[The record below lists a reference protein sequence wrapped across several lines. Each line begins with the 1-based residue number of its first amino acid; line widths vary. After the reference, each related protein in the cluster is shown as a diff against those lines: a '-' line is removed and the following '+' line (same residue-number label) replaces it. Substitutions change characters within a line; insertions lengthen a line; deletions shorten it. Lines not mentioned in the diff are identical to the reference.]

1 MSDPAHRQSGFLEQR
16 LRPFDPPPDPAGQAL
31 PGLTAEQWRYAFT
44 NTFSERSRPPCTSA
58 ITYPPTVASSG
69 PVIQRSNHKHHKSAA
84 ITEIREYEGF
94 AHLLPAQPGGERIAD

>member
-1 MSDPAHRQSGFLEQR
+1 MEVR
-16 LRPFDPPPDPAGQAL
+16 LHQHVLREESTAL
-31 PGLTAEQWRYAFT
+31 YERYHV
-44 NTFSERSRPPCTSA
+44 SA
-58 ITYPPTVASSG
+58 NGGIPSG